1 MPKLDNQTILLALA
15 VAIGLAVLLQT
26 IILLAMF
33 VTMRKVVGAIREEA
47 ESLRAAVMPVIFDV
61 QEILASSRVSLAHSQ
76 ELFVNSQK
84 FLADAQGFLTRV
96 SPKIESTAG
105 DVAEITRV
113 LRRQAIEMQYS
124 TLEIMERVRMQ
135 SDRVD
140 GMVSNFLD
148 TVDRAGGFVTD
159 VVSTPVRQISGVL
172 RSAKAIIESLRGSGA
187 AR

>member
-33 VTMRKVVGAIREEA
+33 VTMRKVIDAIREEA
-47 ESLRAAVMPVIFDV
+47 ENLRSSVMPVIDDA
-61 QEILASSRVSLAHSQ
+61 QEVLANSRVALA
-76 ELFVNSQK
+76 NSQMLFGSSQK
-84 FLADAQGFLTRV
+84 LLADAQGFLARV

-113 LRRQAIEMQYS
+113 LQTQALEMQATTS
-124 TLEIMERVRMQ
+124 EVMERVRVQ

-140 GMVSNFLD
+140 AMVTNFLD
-148 TVDRAGGFVTD
+148 TVDRAGGFVTE
-159 VVSTPVRQISGVL
+159 VVGAPVRQISGVL
-172 RSAKAIIESLRGSGA
+172 RSAKAIIESLRGPRT

>member
-1 MPKLDNQTILLALA
+1 MLKLDNQTILLALA

-33 VTMRKVVGAIREEA
+33 VTMRKVISAIREEA
-47 ESLRAAVMPVIFDV
+47 ESLRTLVMPVIYDA

-76 ELFVNSQK
+76 ELFANSQK
-84 FLADAQGFLTRV
+84 LLINAQGFLARV

-113 LRRQAIEMQYS
+113 LRRQSIEMQYS
-124 TLEIMERVRMQ
+124 TLAIMERVRMQ

-140 GMVSNFLD
+140 GMVTNLLD
-148 TVDRAGGFVTD
+148 TVDRAGGFVND

-172 RSAKAIIESLRGSGA
+172 RSAKAIIESLRGSRA

>member
-1 MPKLDNQTILLALA
+1 MLKLDNQTILLALA

-33 VTMRKVVGAIREEA
+33 VTMRKVIGTIREEA
-47 ESLRAAVMPVIFDV
+47 ESWRAAVMPVIYDA

-76 ELFVNSQK
+76 ELFANSQK
-84 FLADAQGFLTRV
+84 LLINAQGFLSRV
-96 SPKIESTAG
+96 SPKIESTAS

-113 LRRQAIEMQYS
+113 LRRQSIEMQYS
-124 TLEIMERVRMQ
+124 TLAIMERVRVQ

-159 VVSTPVRQISGVL
+159 VVSMPVRQISGVL

>member
-1 MPKLDNQTILLALA
+1 MLKLDNQTILLALA

-33 VTMRKVVGAIREEA
+33 VTMRKVISAIREEA
-47 ESLRAAVMPVIFDV
+47 ESLRTLVMPVIYDA

-76 ELFVNSQK
+76 ELFANSQK
-84 FLADAQGFLTRV
+84 LLINAQGFLTRV
-96 SPKIESTAG
+96 SPKIEATVG

-113 LRRQAIEMQYS
+113 LRRQSIEMQYS
-124 TLEIMERVRMQ
+124 TLAIMERVRMQ

-140 GMVSNFLD
+140 GMVTNLLD

-159 VVSTPVRQISGVL
+159 VVSRPMRQISSILAV
-172 RSAKAIIESLRGSGA
+172 AKAVIESLRGSGA
-187 AR
+187 RR

>member
-1 MPKLDNQTILLALA
+1 MLKLDNQTILLALA

-33 VTMRKVVGAIREEA
+33 ITMRKVISAIREEA
-47 ESLRAAVMPVIFDV
+47 ESLRTLVMPVIYDA

-76 ELFVNSQK
+76 ELFANSQK
-84 FLADAQGFLTRV
+84 LLINAQGFLARV

-113 LRRQAIEMQYS
+113 LRRQSIEMQYS
-124 TLEIMERVRMQ
+124 TLAIMERVRMQ

-140 GMVSNFLD
+140 GMVTNLLD
-148 TVDRAGGFVTD
+148 TVDRAGGFVND

-172 RSAKAIIESLRGSGA
+172 RSAKAIIESLRGSRA